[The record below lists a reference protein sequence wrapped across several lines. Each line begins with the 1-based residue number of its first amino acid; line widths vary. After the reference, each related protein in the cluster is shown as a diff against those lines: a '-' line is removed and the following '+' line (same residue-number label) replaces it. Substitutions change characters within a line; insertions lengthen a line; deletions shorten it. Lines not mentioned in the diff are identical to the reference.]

1 MSIKKEAAIDSFLQT
16 HDLDP
21 QTDIMEVASS
31 VKGADHSI
39 VNTILTTH
47 LTKGLIL
54 KP

>member
-1 MSIKKEAAIDSFLQT
+1 MSIKKEVAFDSFLQI

-21 QTDIMEVASS
+21 QIDIMEVASS
-31 VKGADHSI
+31 VKGTDHSI

-47 LTKGLIL
+47 LTKGVLL